1 MLGGAI
7 AIGAIEITPD
17 ETAACAAEVETKTPA
32 EAGMPTSTEPST
44 FLLVWDWGSLDF
56 LVIWLSPF

>member
-1 MLGGAI
+1 MLGGVI

-44 FLLVWDWGSLDF
+44 FLLV
-56 LVIWLSPF
+56 